1 MQRAA
6 RPGAVIF
13 TADKERLTTFYQAVT
28 GLPVVASD
36 GSVTVLASEHFELVI
51 HALPGEMPGRSSAR
65 REDVYVK
72 PFFQVESLAY
82 ARRHAESLGGAMAPE
97 AQEWQARGFRACE
110 AVDPDG
116 NVIQFRQDAVTPD
129 TNRAAKVSDSQ

>member
-13 TADKERLTTFYQAVT
+13 TANKERLTTFYQAVT

-36 GSVTVLASEHFELVI
+36 GSVSVLASEHFELVI

-72 PFFQVESLAY
+72 PFFQVESLAD
-82 ARRHAESLGGAMAPE
+82 ARRHAESLGGARWLPRRRSGKRGDSVP
-97 AQEWQARGFRACE
+97 ARLWILMGM
-110 AVDPDG
+110 
-116 NVIQFRQDAVTPD
+116 
-129 TNRAAKVSDSQ
+129 